1 MVVGVKLGL
10 HPAQLSTQEAI
21 GPQKQPFSN
30 CCCPEAWGQTSR
42 LLSIQQDN
50 SHSPLVTHSPLRD
63 PNPMSVLGSGPVPST
78 DDTELEGSESHAT
91 WC

>member
-10 HPAQLSTQEAI
+10 HPAQLSTQEAV
-21 GPQKQPFSN
+21 GPQKRPFSN

-42 LLSIQQDN
+42 RLSIQQST
-50 SHSPLVTHSPLRD
+50 SHSPLVTHSPLGD
-63 PNPMSVLGSGPVPST
+63 PNPVCPRPGPGPST
-78 DDTELEGSESHAT
+78 DDMELEGSESQAA